1 MSSTDNNRIV
11 MVSNY
16 SMHNKCVYDLTIC
29 NHHAYCV
36 KFGIDL
42 LSTVS
47 EYTPYNNID
56 EIEMLFTRYSTVIP
70 VGTDILFTDMNKD
83 IRDFI
88 DPEYPLI
95 AQIEINDGINGD
107 FLIFNRTPESERLL
121 TKLRE
126 NRSWSSQGHIDELVG
141 KGEKIKKLP
150 IRTIQSVCPF
160 MNEGREHVQKAL
172 WQPGDFS
179 VHAMRPGWLG
189 DINSKV
195 NMLNNFLDHYGSYT
209 EY

>member
-1 MSSTDNNRIV
+1 MSVGIDKVV

-16 SMHNKCVYDLTIC
+16 SMNNKCVYDLTIC

-47 EYTPYNNID
+47 EYTPYNNVD
-56 EIEMLFTRYSTVIP
+56 EIEMLFHRYSSVIT

-83 IRDFI
+83 IRSFI
-88 DPEYPLI
+88 DMEYPLT
-95 AQIEINDGINGD
+95 AQVEIKDGINGD
-107 FLIFNRTPESERLL
+107 FLIFNRTADAGKLL
-121 TKLRE
+121 NKLRE
-126 NRSWSSQGHIDELVG
+126 RKSWSSQGHIDQLVG
-141 KGEKIKKLP
+141 EGEKIKKLP

-160 MNEGREHVQKAL
+160 MNEDRDWVQKSI
-172 WQPGDFS
+172 WRPGDFS
-179 VHAMRPGWLG
+179 VHAQRPGWLG
-189 DINSKV
+189 DVGSKV
-195 NMLNNFLDHYGSYT
+195 QMLNSFLDNYGEYT